1 MRKTKMK
8 KENLTAEEKLLKYG
22 DIDSEPRYERLDSS
36 MLHADLPY
44 QNVFDPKIVNKI
56 VNGFKKSLLRP
67 LEVSFRD
74 GQYNVIDGKHRLLG
88 IKELENKTGEKI
100 PVPCWVH
107 YGLTAEGECKLFVD
121 LENEKR
127 TIGSMELYKAAYE
140 ANDDYTVNFVDT
152 IRKIGFIFDFSSSSK
167 NGRIHMTS
175 TPASILDSLGQEDF
189 ERFLTLLYNTWNGN
203 KDFLSQKFLK
213 GMSDFYKNYKDDIDD
228 KLFVKRLSI
237 LSKND
242 VELALA
248 RNLGNDKTIVIANC
262 IFNKYNKHKKTY
274 PNNVLEPKGY
284 FYMFKN

>member
-1 MRKTKMK
+1 MK
-8 KENLTAEEKLLKYG
+8 KENLSKEEMLLKYG
-22 DIDSEPRYERLDSS
+22 DIESEPRYERLDSS

-44 QNVFDPKIVNKI
+44 QNVFDSSIVKKIFTNF
-56 VNGFKKSLLRP
+56 NKSLLRP

-74 GQYNVIDGKHRLLG
+74 GQYNVIDGKHRLSG
-88 IKELENKTGEKI
+88 IKELEKETGIKI

-140 ANDDYTVNFVDT
+140 ANDDYTVNFVNT
-152 IRKIGFIFDFSSSSK
+152 IRKIGFIFDFCSSAK

-175 TPASILDSLGQEDF
+175 TPASILDTLGQKDF
-189 ERFLTLLYNTWNGN
+189 ERFLKLLYDAWNGN
-203 KDFLSQKFLK
+203 KDFLSQRFLK
-213 GMSDFYKNYKDDIDD
+213 GFCDFYKNYKDDIDD
-228 KLFVKRLSI
+228 RLFVKRLCI
-237 LSKND
+237 LNKSD
-242 VELALA
+242 IELALA

-262 IFNKYNKHKKTY
+262 IFNKYNKNKKTY
-274 PNNVLEPKGY
+274 PNHILQPKGY